1 MTTMAARANL
11 VDDLAAL
18 LRGERVA
25 WSELGVTPEQLL
37 AALDD
42 EDLTGLVHA
51 ATGDSAEPTD
61 WPAELREELA
71 RRVRAVVATE
81 LLRQRETATVLDA
94 LGARGIEPILLKGT
108 ALAYSIYRAP
118 SLRPRRDN
126 DLLIRREQV
135 DATRH
140 VMDSLGYTATN
151 YSEGELLFRQ
161 FEFGKQDAFGVG
173 HAFDFHWQVSTQ
185 TAFADLLTC
194 DELAAEAA
202 AIPALGAHARGAGL
216 VHALL
221 LACVHPA
228 MHHQNVERLIWVH
241 DVHLLLERMRAEE
254 LDRFVDL
261 AIRKGVAAIC
271 AQALTRA
278 RSRLGTR
285 VSEAALWRLGEAA
298 GETTAVYLEP
308 HRRWR
313 DELISNVGGLRH
325 WSDRL
330 RLLRE
335 VAFPSPAYML
345 RSYGLTNRAIGTA
358 LLPAL
363 YLHRGARGAW
373 KVLTGKK

>member
-1 MTTMAARANL
+1 MTTLAVRANL

-18 LRGERVA
+18 LRRERVA
-25 WSELGVTPEQLL
+25 WSEVGVTPEQLL
-37 AALDD
+37 AVLDD
-42 EDLTGLVHA
+42 EDLTGLMHVA
-51 ATGDSAEPTD
+51 IENPAESTD
-61 WPAELREELA
+61 WPPVLREELA
-71 RRVRAVVATE
+71 RRTRAGVATE
-81 LLRQRETATVLDA
+81 LLRQRETALVLDA
-94 LGARGIEPILLKGT
+94 LGASGIEPILLKGT
-108 ALAYSIYRAP
+108 ALAYAVYRAP
-118 SLRPRRDN
+118 GLRPRSDT

-135 DATRH
+135 DVTRQ
-140 VMDSLGYTATN
+140 VMDALGYTATN
-151 YSEGELLFRQ
+151 FSDGELLFRQ

-185 TAFADLLTC
+185 IAFADLLTC
-194 DELAAEAA
+194 DELAAEAS
-202 AIPALGAHARGAGL
+202 AIPALGVHARGAGL

-241 DVHLLLERMRAEE
+241 DVHLLVERLRGEE
-254 LDRFVDL
+254 LDRFVEL
-261 AIRKGVAAIC
+261 AMHKGVAAIC

-285 VSEAALWRLGEAA
+285 VSEHALRRLGGAA
-298 GETTAVYLEP
+298 GEPTAVYLEP
-308 HRRWR
+308 RRRWR
-313 DELISNVGGLRH
+313 DELISNVGGLPH

-335 VAFPSPAYML
+335 VVFPDPAYML
-345 RSYGLTNRAIGTA
+345 RSYGLTNRTIGIA

-363 YLHRGARGAW
+363 YLHRGARGVW

>member
-1 MTTMAARANL
+1 MTTLAARANL
-11 VDDLAAL
+11 VDDLAAQ
-18 LRGERVA
+18 LRNERVA
-25 WSELGVTPEQLL
+25 WSALDVTAEQLL
-37 AALDD
+37 AVLDE
-42 EDLTGLVHA
+42 EDLTGLVHIA
-51 ATGDSAEPTD
+51 IEPPAEPTD
-61 WPAELREELA
+61 WPPEFCEELA
-71 RRVRAVVATE
+71 RRARAAVATE
-81 LLRQRETATVLDA
+81 LLRQRETAFVLGA

-108 ALAYSIYRAP
+108 ALAYAIYRAP
-118 SLRPRRDN
+118 GLRPRSDT
-126 DLLIRREQV
+126 DLLVRREQV
-135 DATRH
+135 DATRQA
-140 VMDSLGYTATN
+140 MDSLGYTATN
-151 YSEGELLFRQ
+151 YSDGELLFRQ

-185 TAFADLLTC
+185 TAFADLMTY
-194 DELAAEAA
+194 DELTADAA
-202 AIPALGAHARGAGL
+202 AIPALGMHARGAGL

-241 DVHLLLERMRAEE
+241 DVHLLVERIRAVE

-271 AQALTRA
+271 AQALARA

-285 VSEAALWRLGEAA
+285 VSEAALLRLGGAA
-298 GETTAVYLEP
+298 GEPTAVYLEP
-308 HRRWR
+308 HRGWR

-335 VAFPSPAYML
+335 VAFPKPAYML

-363 YLHRGARGAW
+363 YLHRGARGVW